1 MRPPLLLLSFTPPF
15 SADDFADFV
24 KSHADARA
32 AVVLDERDPGGPQAG
47 IEWLLTT
54 AVILFIGKS
63 YFDGMLKEL
72 GKEHY
77 HLLKAKTK
85 GLYARL
91 IGPQAPA
98 VTLVATAGKVGHQ
111 RKYSLLF
118 SLLAEA
124 DDGLRFKLLIQESA
138 TQEEYEATV
147 NAFVDF
153 LDAFHRCALP
163 ADVIAE
169 LQQVRGVG
177 KTVLVAY
184 SREHRR
190 VVVVDPMS
198 RSS

>member
-32 AVVLDERDPGGPQAG
+32 EVVLDKRDSEGPQAG
-47 IEWLLTT
+47 IEWLLAT
-54 AVILFIGKS
+54 AVMLFIGKS

-98 VTLVATAGKVGHQ
+98 VTLVATAGKVGDR

-169 LQQVRGVG
+169 LQQVRVVG

-190 VVVVDPMS
+190 VIAVDPMS
-198 RSS
+198 KSS